1 MPVNDALASEQW
13 IRFQYC
19 VDLNALVLTQGYG
32 YIPLRDVT
40 KDDLVWDGFDY
51 VRHEGLLL
59 RGGKECVCVDGVWMT
74 PEHKVLVAGTWVEA
88 GVLVPDSP
96 RKIRDVADLLN
107 CGSRYR
113 FTVRG
118 DTAPMIVS
126 NCRDRGHL
134 EFINKADKC
143 DKFFAGDQWL
153 QSDLNALALQR
164 RPAITIN
171 KIISTLGTLFGEQIY
186 NRSETIFR
194 PSSGATPQLAETL
207 TKVYKQIGQNNQLA
221 WARSELFADG
231 VIRSRGFLDVR
242 LDFTDSM
249 IGEVRVDNLNSKN
262 VVIDPDA
269 EEYDPDKWN
278 DVFTTK
284 WVTPQDVAV
293 LFSEDDAEYLKIKD
307 GSSFPYGY
315 DSIERVRDRFGGVLP
330 LAGYYGIHEPHGLRR
345 NIRLLDRQYRKLD
358 KQLHF
363 VDVKTGDMRPVPHS
377 WDRDR
382 IALVL
387 EKAGGILSTT
397 KKLVKRIRWTVT
409 ADNVVLHDDW
419 SPYKHFTVVPYF
431 PYFRYGRTIGLVEN
445 LLGPQE
451 LLNKVSSQELHV
463 VNTTANSGWKLK
475 AGALKNMSIEELEQK
490 GASTGLVIELDDI
503 QNAEKIQPNQTPQ
516 GLDRISYKA
525 EEHIK
530 TISNI
535 SDSMQGFDRE
545 DVAAKAIQ
553 AKQSRGS
560 INMTKVMDNLERTDY
575 LLARNILDIVQE
587 YYTEPRVMNITH
599 DDLLMQ
605 SETVEVNTYNEA
617 TGQIENDLTLG
628 EYDIIITSTPY
639 RATLEDSQFE
649 QAMAMREAGVA
660 VPDDVLIENS
670 RLQRKAEILK
680 KMQGDQNSPEAQ
692 AQRQLQA
699 RAQEAEVVKLESEA
713 MQKQADAQ
721 LKQAK
726 TQQALAQI
734 EQENARIQIEAQQAQ
749 GGEGEIE
756 KAQAQMQL
764 ETQKA
769 EHKMDIDE
777 RQFQHDV
784 SLEERRMQMDQETHQ
799 QDQALKADAH
809 ERQMQVQEKQA
820 ETQALQSRVDEFNTS
835 RKPTKEKPE

>member
-1 MPVNDALASEQW
+1 
-13 IRFQYC
+13 
-19 VDLNALVLTQGYG
+19 
-32 YIPLRDVT
+32 
-40 KDDLVWDGFDY
+40 
-51 VRHEGLLL
+51 
-59 RGGKECVCVDGVWMT
+59 
-74 PEHKVLVAGTWVEA
+74 
-88 GVLVPDSP
+88 
-96 RKIRDVADLLN
+96 
-107 CGSRYR
+107 
-113 FTVRG
+113 
-118 DTAPMIVS
+118 
-126 NCRDRGHL
+126 
-134 EFINKADKC
+134 
-143 DKFFAGDQWL
+143 
-153 QSDLNALALQR
+153 
-164 RPAITIN
+164 
-171 KIISTLGTLFGEQIY
+171 
-186 NRSETIFR
+186 
-194 PSSGATPQLAETL
+194 
-207 TKVYKQIGQNNQLA
+207 
-221 WARSELFADG
+221 
-231 VIRSRGFLDVR
+231 
-242 LDFTDSM
+242 
-249 IGEVRVDNLNSKN
+249 
-262 VVIDPDA
+262 
-269 EEYDPDKWN
+269 
-278 DVFTTK
+278 
-284 WVTPQDVAV
+284 
-293 LFSEDDAEYLKIKD
+293 
-307 GSSFPYGY
+307 
-315 DSIERVRDRFGGVLP
+315 
-330 LAGYYGIHEPHGLRR
+330 
-345 NIRLLDRQYRKLD
+345 
-358 KQLHF
+358 
-363 VDVKTGDMRPVPHS
+363 
-377 WDRDR
+377 
-382 IALVL
+382 
-387 EKAGGILSTT
+387 
-397 KKLVKRIRWTVT
+397 
-409 ADNVVLHDDW
+409 
-419 SPYKHFTVVPYF
+419 
-431 PYFRYGRTIGLVEN
+431 
-445 LLGPQE
+445 
-451 LLNKVSSQELHV
+451 
-463 VNTTANSGWKLK
+463 
-475 AGALKNMSIEELEQK
+475 MSIEELEQK

-734 EQENARIQIEAQQAQ
+734 AQEDARIQIEAAAAQ
-749 GGEGEIE
+749 GGEGELE
-756 KAQAQMQL
+756 KAHVQMRLETEKAGHKMQL
-764 ETQKA
+764 EEQKF
-769 EHKMDIDE
+769 
-777 RQFQHDV
+777 RHDV
-784 SLEERRMQMDQETHQ
+784 SLEERQMQMEQENHQ

-809 ERQMQVQEKQA
+809 EHQKRMQEEQA
-820 ETQALQSRVDEFNTS
+820 ENAALQSRVDEFNTS

>member
-1 MPVNDALASEQW
+1 MPVDDGLASEQW

-19 VDLNALVLTQGYG
+19 VDLDALVLTKKLG

-40 KDDLVWDGFDY
+40 TNDLVWDGFEY
-51 VRHEGLLL
+51 VQHEGLVY
-59 RGGKECVCVDGVWMT
+59 RGWKECVRVDGVWMT
-74 PEHKVLVAGTWVEA
+74 PEHKVLVAGKWVEA
-88 GVLVPDSP
+88 GELAPESP
-96 RKIRDVADLLN
+96 REARDVADLLN
-107 CGSRYR
+107 CGSRFR
-113 FTVRG
+113 FTVCG
-118 DTAPMIVS
+118 ESAPLIVS

-143 DKFFAGDQWL
+143 DKFFCGEQWL

-194 PSSGATPQLAETL
+194 PSTGAKPETAEIL
-207 TKVYKQIGQNNQLA
+207 TKVFKQIGQNNQLP
-221 WARSELFADG
+221 WTRSELFADG
-231 VIRSRGFLDVR
+231 IIRSRGFVDVR

-249 IGEVRVDNLNSKN
+249 IGEVSIDNLNSKN

-269 EEYDPDKWN
+269 EEYDPDGWN

-293 LFSEDDAEYLKIKD
+293 MYSEDDAEYLKIKD

-345 NIRLLDRQYRKLD
+345 NIRLLDRQYRRLD

-363 VDVKTGDMRPVPHS
+363 VDVKTGDMRPVPQS

-409 ADNVVLHDDW
+409 ADNVVLHDAW

-475 AGALKNMSIEELEQK
+475 AGSLKNMSIEELEQK

-503 QNAEKIQPNQTPQ
+503 TSAEKIQPNQTPQ

-530 TISNI
+530 TISNV

-575 LLARNILDIVQE
+575 LIARNVIDIVQE

-605 SETVEVNTYNEA
+605 SETIEVNTFDEA
-617 TGQIENDLTLG
+617 TGELVNDLTLG

-649 QAMAMREAGVA
+649 QAMAMREAGVQIG
-660 VPDDVLIENS
+660 DDVLIENS
-670 RLQRKAEILK
+670 RLQRKSEILK

-692 AQRQLQA
+692 AARALQA

-713 MQKQADAQ
+713 SQKQADAQ
-721 LKQAK
+721 LKAAK
-726 TQQALAQI
+726 TKQALAQI
-734 EQENARIQIEAQQAQ
+734 EQENARIQIEAAAAQ

-756 KAQAQMQL
+756 KAQVQMQL

-769 EHKMDIDE
+769 DHKMGLEERKFEHDI
-777 RQFQHDV
+777 
-784 SLEERRMQMDQETHQ
+784 SLEERRMQMEQENHE

-809 ERQMQVQEKQA
+809 EHQKQMQA
-820 ETQALQSRVDEFNTS
+820 TQARVDEFNST
-835 RKPTKEKPE
+835 RKEKPE

>member
-1 MPVNDALASEQW
+1 MPVNDSLASEQW
-13 IRFQYC
+13 TRFQY
-19 VDLNALVLTQGYG
+19 
-32 YIPLRDVT
+32 
-40 KDDLVWDGFDY
+40 
-51 VRHEGLLL
+51 
-59 RGGKECVCVDGVWMT
+59 
-74 PEHKVLVAGTWVEA
+74 
-88 GVLVPDSP
+88 
-96 RKIRDVADLLN
+96 
-107 CGSRYR
+107 
-113 FTVRG
+113 
-118 DTAPMIVS
+118 
-126 NCRDRGHL
+126 CRDRGHL

-143 DKFFAGDQWL
+143 DKFFAGEQWL

-345 NIRLLDRQYRKLD
+345 NIRLLDRQYRRLD

-387 EKAGGILSTT
+387 EKAGGILSTV

-535 SDSMQGFDRE
+535 SDSMMGFDRE

-560 INMTKVMDNLERTDY
+560 INMTKVMDNLERTDF

-587 YYTEPRVMNITH
+587 YYTEPRIMNITH

-605 SETVEVNTYNEA
+605 SETIEVNTYNEA

-639 RATLEDSQFE
+639 RATLEDSQFD

-756 KAQAQMQL
+756 KARLQMQL
-764 ETQKA
+764 ETEKA
-769 EHKMDIDE
+769 GHKMGLE
-777 RQFQHDV
+777 EQKFQHDV
-784 SLEERRMQMDQETHQ
+784 SLEERRMQMDQENHQ

-820 ETQALQSRVDEFNTS
+820 EAQALQSRVDEFNTS

>member
-194 PSSGATPQLAETL
+194 PSSGATPELAETL

-249 IGEVRVDNLNSKN
+249 LGEVRVDNLNSKN

-605 SETVEVNTYNEA
+605 SETIEVNTYNEA

-734 EQENARIQIEAQQAQ
+734 AQEDARIQIEAAAAQ
-749 GGEGEIE
+749 GGEGELE
-756 KAQAQMQL
+756 KAHVQMRLETEKAGHKMQL
-764 ETQKA
+764 EEQKF
-769 EHKMDIDE
+769 
-777 RQFQHDV
+777 RHDV